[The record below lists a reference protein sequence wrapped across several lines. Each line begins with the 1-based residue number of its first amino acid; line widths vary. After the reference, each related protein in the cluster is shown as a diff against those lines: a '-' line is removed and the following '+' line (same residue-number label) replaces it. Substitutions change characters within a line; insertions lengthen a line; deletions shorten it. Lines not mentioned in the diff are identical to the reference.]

1 MDNEYTVANA
11 RKIYCEIA
19 DIKIRYYFIKR
30 VMLNSSSS
38 AGYRIEIKDLRDQIY
53 SKIILLG
60 NYPWY
65 VRIWAGL
72 TYKI

>member
-1 MDNEYTVANA
+1 MNEYTVDNA

-19 DIKIRYYFIKR
+19 DIKIRYYFIR
-30 VMLNSSSS
+30 RLMLHISSS
-38 AGYRIEIKDLRDQIY
+38 ADYRIEIKDLRDQIY
-53 SKIILLG
+53 SKTTLLR

-65 VRIWAGL
+65 VRIWARL